1 MKHFTGK
8 FNAYQRTYVLT
19 TKSKRRA
26 LCRYIYFQLKKNLTK
41 FKSQSVGTGTK
52 FLKLGMIKDMMVPL
66 PSLPEQIKIAEKL
79 DALATETQRLTEI
92 YEQKLAGLTALKKS
106 MLHQAFSGKL

>member
-1 MKHFTGK
+1 
-8 FNAYQRTYVLT
+8 
-19 TKSKRRA
+19 
-26 LCRYIYFQLKKNLTK
+26 
-41 FKSQSVGTGTK
+41 
-52 FLKLGMIKDMMVPL
+52 MMVPL